1 MSFLDNLENNLKAL
15 ESREERAPG
24 PKQRSELE
32 RNRAKAAQPYIEQ
45 LRNSKFTR
53 ELLDRAVTMAHELRT
68 KVYINWSGNS
78 LRLDARE
85 RRLELQPTPDGVFAV
100 FSTGYDVTT
109 REKVDLN
116 GDPAKL
122 ARAFLTPFQQAAK
135 RAAPET

>member
-24 PKQRSELE
+24 PKQRSEQE

-45 LRNSKFTR
+45 LRNGKFTR
-53 ELLDRAVTMAHELRT
+53 ELLDRVVTMAHELRT

-85 RRLELQPTPDGVFAV
+85 HRLELQPTADGVFAL
-100 FSTGYDVTT
+100 FSIGYDVTS
-109 REKVDLN
+109 REKIDLN
-116 GDPAKL
+116 GDPGKL
-122 ARAFLTPFQQAAK
+122 AQAFLTPFQQAAK
-135 RAAPET
+135 HAISEP